1 MKYAI
6 VGNQK
11 KEAEKGLKGLCPMC
25 NQPVIAKCGQFKVNH
40 WAHKSCK
47 HCDSWWENETEW
59 HRQWKDLFP
68 KEWQE
73 VISYDEKTGE
83 KHIADIKTDMDSV
96 IEFQHSN
103 ISIKERE
110 SREKFY
116 KNMMWVVDGT
126 RRKNDFKHFFNAFE
140 DGYIWRTD
148 KDSPLLILDN
158 AHSYLPNEWL
168 DCSVPVYF
176 DFKGLLDKDKENYD
190 NDFLREPLWCL
201 LPFSGGDIKAIIKSP
216 RNIVIQKWQ
225 EGGFMFNLEAIFK
238 EANQALLKRKVRI
251 LKEMY

>member
-11 KEAEKGLKGLCPMC
+11 KEAEKGVKGLCPMY
-25 NQPVIAKCGQFKVNH
+25 NQPVIAKCGQFKINH
-40 WAHKSCK
+40 WAHKSRK

-83 KHIADIKTDMDSV
+83 KHIADIKTNMGSV

-103 ISIKERE
+103 ISIQERE

-116 KNMMWVVDGT
+116 KDMMCVF
-126 RRKNDFKHFFNAFE
+126 R
-140 DGYIWRTD
+140 
-148 KDSPLLILDN
+148 
-158 AHSYLPNEWL
+158 
-168 DCSVPVYF
+168 
-176 DFKGLLDKDKENYD
+176 
-190 NDFLREPLWCL
+190 
-201 LPFSGGDIKAIIKSP
+201 
-216 RNIVIQKWQ
+216 
-225 EGGFMFNLEAIFK
+225 
-238 EANQALLKRKVRI
+238 
-251 LKEMY
+251 